1 MLLTGEL
8 APYFVGIEIIL
19 GKIVPLFILFHPRLR
34 RVGPL
39 LVASVLIV
47 LGILF
52 MRLDLVHVGEMLA
65 VAVGEVMG
73 PRGRRADSVRVRA
86 RARARRSR
94 ANFVGKRQKGKG
106 KRLSMQLGISS
117 KP

>member
-19 GKIVPLFILFHPRLR
+19 GKFVPLFILFHPRFR

-39 LVASVLIV
+39 LIASALIV

-52 MRLDLVHVGEMLA
+52 MRLDLVHVGEML
-65 VAVGEVMG
+65 
-73 PRGRRADSVRVRA
+73 P
-86 RARARRSR
+86 
-94 ANFVGKRQKGKG
+94 
-106 KRLSMQLGISS
+106 LL
-117 KP
+117 